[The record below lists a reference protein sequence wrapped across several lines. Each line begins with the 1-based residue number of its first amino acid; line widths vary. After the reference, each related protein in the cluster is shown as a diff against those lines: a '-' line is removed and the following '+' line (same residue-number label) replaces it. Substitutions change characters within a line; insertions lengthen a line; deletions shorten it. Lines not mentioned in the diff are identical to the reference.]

1 MAYHIKDQRTDRL
14 IRELA
19 KTKNKS
25 ILDSI
30 REACENEL
38 RREQTRTPLWERVQP
53 LVRKVADAPRTGQEA
68 DRSFSDMLSGSDP

>member
-1 MAYHIKDQRTDRL
+1 MAYHIKDLRTDRL

-19 KTKNKS
+19 KAKNKS

-53 LVRKVADAPRTGQEA
+53 LIRKVADAPKTGEQA
-68 DRSFSDMLSGSDP
+68 DRAFVDRLSGAEP